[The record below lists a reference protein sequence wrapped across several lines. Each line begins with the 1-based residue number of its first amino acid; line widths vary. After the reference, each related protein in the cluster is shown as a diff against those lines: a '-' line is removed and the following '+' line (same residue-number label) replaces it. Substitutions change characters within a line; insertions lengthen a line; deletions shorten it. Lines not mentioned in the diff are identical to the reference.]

1 MPSTDTFGEIK
12 GLPAGATVEP
22 IVASNGTIR
31 GLPKGAVVEPISKT
45 TESADPS
52 RVNQPF
58 SAADEKKFTTP
69 VAGLP
74 QGASLHPVQ
83 PTPQEKL
90 YQSTVSEGQS
100 AERAQKR
107 VDEYNYAIKQGLSP
121 ERAQQFASNLQWN
134 DTTPKVM
141 TGEETQALADNVRA
155 MSEEDRKK
163 AGIYVNTSTLFGN
176 QISPDEFAKGYAE
189 ARSRG
194 MSDEDAV
201 EYGSSNTVQRAMMRA
216 GQWAAPKWTNFKAGI
231 LHVLGANDTDA
242 QGKPFHVSTQEAAEA
257 PLVATVS
264 GQTRQDYAFNTYK
277 DADWVDKHFGKV
289 AGSLQSHL
297 DNLIAGFTTPDM
309 AAIEIASAGTGAVES
324 ALPEV
329 GTELTAAARA
339 TRFTQRAVR
348 TTTQLAHAGFTAQMA
363 TGTAQSFG
371 SAWNEG
377 KQGNVSE
384 ALGYTL
390 DGLVNGLMTVAGT
403 RAADAHTEVRHA
415 LDETT
420 SKVYPDKKFSQ
431 LSDKQQALMV
441 QKLIDDDPRFKEA
454 EGASQKQMQKNARK
468 LQQRYSE
475 GLSQTWN
482 PKASSRIVTDLHAE
496 RAETARKE
504 QVQKVLDTLKA
515 KIQERTDELK
525 KQAEESAQFAGAR
538 RTAIEQAR
546 EDERRQAAE
555 ARQAVQQ
562 TAEEISKGREETF
575 ANRQAIGEVPTE
587 EETSRSVEAES
598 DESGHVTYPVQYWG
612 ETNKFGVGTDGEKHA
627 IYRQTPRGVEW
638 LDRNGNF
645 TETPESLYFNADP
658 QTSDTV
664 ARLSSLKLAADGLAA
679 QPEASAE
686 EVKRRGD
693 FGRDSPAVD

>member
-45 TESADPS
+45 TGAADPS
-52 RVNQPF
+52 RSNQPL
-58 SAADEKKFTTP
+58 SAADEKKYTLP

-74 QGASLHPVQ
+74 QGASLHPVE

-121 ERAQQFASNLQWN
+121 ERAQQFAANLQWN

-141 TGEETQALADNVRA
+141 TAEETQALADNVRA

-163 AGIYVNTSTLFGN
+163 LASTLILQLFGN

-189 ARSRG
+189 ARARG

-257 PLVATVS
+257 PLVATIS

-384 ALGYTL
+384 AIGYTL
-390 DGLVNGLMTVAGT
+390 DGLVNGLMTVAGA

-441 QKLIDDDPRFKEA
+441 QKLIDDDPRFREA
-454 EGASQKQMQKNARK
+454 AGVSQKQMQKNARK

-482 PKASSRIVTDLHAE
+482 PKASSRIVTDLHTE
-496 RAETARKE
+496 RSETARKE
-504 QVQKVLDTLKA
+504 QIQKVLDTIKA
-515 KIQERTDELK
+515 KVQERTEELQ
-525 KQAEESAQFAGAR
+525 KQTEESVQFAGAR
-538 RTAIEQAR
+538 RTAIEQLR

-555 ARQAVQQ
+555 SRVSR
-562 TAEEISKGREETF
+562 T
-575 ANRQAIGEVPTE
+575 ANR
-587 EETSRSVEAES
+587 
-598 DESGHVTYPVQYWG
+598 
-612 ETNKFGVGTDGEKHA
+612 
-627 IYRQTPRGVEW
+627 
-638 LDRNGNF
+638 
-645 TETPESLYFNADP
+645 
-658 QTSDTV
+658 
-664 ARLSSLKLAADGLAA
+664 
-679 QPEASAE
+679 
-686 EVKRRGD
+686 RRDCKGQRRD
-693 FGRDSPAVD
+693 FR